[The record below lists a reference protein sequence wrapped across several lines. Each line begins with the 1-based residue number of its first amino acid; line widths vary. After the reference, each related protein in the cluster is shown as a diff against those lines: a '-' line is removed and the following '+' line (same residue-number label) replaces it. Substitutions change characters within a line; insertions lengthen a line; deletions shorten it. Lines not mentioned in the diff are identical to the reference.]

1 MIFMRPTVLK
11 YARRSLPI
19 WLHLRAERGSRDLHK
34 WCLRAFIT
42 VGRRLLG
49 CPFLFVGREGNYSPQ
64 FFHMKVLIGAGIFLV
79 LSGSIM
85 VNASSTGAA
94 SWMVHSGVILLV
106 AAFAVFSSRK
116 RSTTPHTTLWKILEV
131 VSFGLALLLVIW
143 EALMGIWYVHPLGGL
158 IQVVGCG
165 WAFYQGWKVG
175 KRSPISV

>member
-64 FFHMKVLIGAGIFLV
+64 FFLMKVLFGAGVFLA
-79 LSGSIM
+79 LAGSVM
-85 VNASSTGAA
+85 MDTGAVA
-94 SWMVHSGVILLV
+94 AWMVHSGVILVV
-106 AAFAVFSSRK
+106 AGFAVFTSRK
-116 RSTTPHTTLWKILEV
+116 RSNSTHPTLWKTLEV
-131 VSFGLALLLVIW
+131 VSFGLVLFFLVW

-158 IQVVGCG
+158 IQVAGGG

-175 KRSPISV
+175 KKSPTTV